1 MTENELTIRLIFF
14 FGIFTVMAL
23 WEFKAP
29 KRPLLLSRKLRWSNN
44 LGLLVVNSI
53 LLRIFFPT
61 AAVGF
66 ALQAEAK
73 GWGLFNQL
81 GLPSWLVILCS
92 VILLDLAIYWQH
104 RLFHRIPMLWQYH
117 QVHHA
122 DLDYDVTTATRFHP
136 IEILLSMVIKMVAI
150 MLIGAPALA
159 VMLFEIILNGCA
171 MFNHG
176 NVQLPASIDKVVRTI
191 LVTPD
196 MHRVHHS
203 VVQSEHDSNYGFNLS
218 IWDRLFGSYVAQP
231 AAGHLGMEI
240 GLKRYRDPKK
250 QLITELLRMPFS
262 DKKAQK

>member
-1 MTENELTIRLIFF
+1 MIENELTIRLTCF
-14 FGIFTVMAL
+14 FGIFAVMAL
-23 WEFKAP
+23 WEVKSP
-29 KRPLLLSRKLRWSNN
+29 RRPLSLSRKLRWSNN
-44 LGLLVVNSI
+44 LGLIVVNSV
-53 LLRIFFPT
+53 LLRLFFPA

-73 GWGLFNQL
+73 GWGLFNEVS
-81 GLPSWLVILCS
+81 LPTWIVVLCS
-92 VILLDLAIYWQH
+92 IILLDLAIYWQH

-150 MLIGAPALA
+150 TLIGAPALA

-176 NVQLPASIDKVVRTI
+176 NVQLPSAVDKIVRTF

-203 VVQSEHDSNYGFNLS
+203 VVKSEHDSNYGFNLS
-218 IWDRLFGSYVAQP
+218 IWDRLFGTYVAQP
-231 AAGHLGMEI
+231 AAGHLGMKI
-240 GLKRYRDPKK
+240 GLDRFRDPKN
-250 QLITELLRMPFS
+250 QMITALLRMPFS
-262 DKKAQK
+262 EKKAQK